1 MNINEFLIVIHV
13 LKKIENK
20 IGHGERYRD
29 NYGQKVVFFFF
40 PNIFLKLMDEL
51 CRPHTLGL
59 NVELSV

>member
-40 PNIFLKLMDEL
+40 SKYLFEVD
-51 CRPHTLGL
+51 G
-59 NVELSV
+59 

>member
-13 LKKIENK
+13 LKKIEIK

-40 PNIFLKLMDEL
+40 SKYLFEVD
-51 CRPHTLGL
+51 G
-59 NVELSV
+59 